1 MLSSIYPEN
10 FDADTG
16 RKLLRLKNRFER
28 EGMANR
34 VILDTGRNEQGM
46 PTCVNADCDSIL
58 TIEDR
63 YSQCR
68 QCILGGKF

>member
-1 MLSSIYPEN
+1 MIEYFGEPV
-10 FDADTG
+10 TG
-16 RKLLRLKNRFER
+16 RLIELRERFVR
-28 EGMANR
+28 EGLANR

-68 QCILGGKF
+68 QCILGGRF